1 MRYVIALLTL
11 GALVIFSPMAALAK
25 GGPLS
30 LYGPFDPRRNPQ
42 PVRAGIP
49 TPSISPSQFLA
60 GCGRG
65 RHRDQAT
72 HRCRGP
78 ADLGN

>member
-1 MRYVIALLTL
+1 MRCM
-11 GALVIFSPMAALAK
+11 VIFLALSLCPLPALAR

-30 LYGPFDPRRNPQ
+30 LYGPFDPRRDPQ

-49 TPSISPSQFLA
+49 TSSISPSEFLA

-65 RHRDQAT
+65 RYRDPTTQ
-72 HRCRGP
+72 RCQGP
-78 ADLGN
+78 ADLGR